1 VHCQMARSLKAWV
14 VPHRGVLF
22 LVCTTLACVSLLAPL
37 LGEEARA
44 ATVKVEAEAM
54 TLSGSSTPVVRS
66 NSTASGGQDLAFY
79 SNGSAVSTF
88 DGAITSISLRARGRA
103 CQGNPHLNIYV
114 DGAPKGTV
122 ELTSTTLADYGLDL
136 GDLSA
141 GTHTLRVSYEDD
153 YHEPLVCDRNA
164 FLDFYSLTSLEAQQP
179 PSDDPVLVGAG
190 KIAACDSSGVGGDS
204 PGDEATAKLLD
215 DIPGTVFTAG
225 DNAFTD
231 GTAAQYQDCYDPTW
245 GRHKARTMPAPGQR
259 DYNTAGAS
267 GYFGYFGSAAGD
279 PTKGYYSYDRGQW
292 HIVSLNSMCENVGG
306 CGANSPMVTWLE
318 QDLAANS
325 STCTLAYFNHP
336 LFSSGYHGNKP
347 KVRPIWDALYGA
359 GADVVVNGRDHDY
372 ERFAPQDPSGA
383 ADPARGIR
391 EFVVGT
397 GGAHHVPFETVQ
409 PNSEVR
415 NADTY
420 GVLKLTLHQSSYEWQ
435 FVPVEGQ
442 TFTDSGTTNCH

>member
-1 VHCQMARSLKAWV
+1 
-14 VPHRGVLF
+14 
-22 LVCTTLACVSLLAPL
+22 VSLLALL

-54 TLSGSSTPVVRS
+54 TLSGSSAVAVRS
-66 NSTASGGQDLAFY
+66 NSAASGGQDLAFY

-88 DGAITSISLRARGRA
+88 DGAPTSITLRARGRA
-103 CQGNPHLNIYV
+103 CRGNPHLNVYV

-122 ELTSTTLADYGLDL
+122 ELTSTTFADYVLDL

-153 YHEPLVCDRNA
+153 YHDPLVCDRNA
-164 FLDFYSLTSLEAQQP
+164 FLDFYSLTPPEAQQP

-190 KIAACDSSGVGGDS
+190 KIAACDSSGVRGNS

-215 DIPGTVFTAG
+215 GIPGTVFTAG

-259 DYNTAGAS
+259 DYNTVGAS
-267 GYFGYFGSAAGD
+267 GYFGYFGAAAGD
-279 PTKGYYSYDRGQW
+279 PTKGYYSYDLGQW

-306 CGANSPMVTWLE
+306 CGANSPMLSWLE
-318 QDLAANS
+318 QDLAANPAA
-325 STCTLAYFNHP
+325 CTLAYFNHP
-336 LFSSGYHGNKP
+336 LFSSGHHGNKT
-347 KVRPIWDALYGA
+347 KVRPIWDVLYGA

-397 GGAHHVPFETVQ
+397 GGAHHVPFGTVQ

-420 GVLKLTLHQSSYEWQ
+420 GVLKLTLHQSSYDWR

-442 TFTDSGTTNCH
+442 TFTDSGTANCH